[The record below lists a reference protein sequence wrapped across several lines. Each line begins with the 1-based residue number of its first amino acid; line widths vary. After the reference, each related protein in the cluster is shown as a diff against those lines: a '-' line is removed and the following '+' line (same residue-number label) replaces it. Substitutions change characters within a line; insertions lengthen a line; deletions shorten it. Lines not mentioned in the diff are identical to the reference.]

1 MVRLYKIRENF
12 KKTSRSWR
20 EMINKKKNLTRLS
33 AAQIIVF
40 YYLVAVV
47 FSTILLELPI
57 TQKQHAD
64 LEFID
69 AVFISI
75 SAVTVTGLTTIDVSQ
90 LLSVPGTFIV
100 AIILQFGGIGIMASG
115 TILWFISG
123 EKIGIRERILI
134 TTEQN
139 IPNLSGVIRF
149 MRNIIFFFVMI
160 ELLGAI
166 VFGTYFLQYFPTWQ
180 EAYLQGFF
188 ASVSATTNAGF
199 DITGKS
205 LIPFADDYFVLTL
218 NIVLFMIGSIGF
230 PVLIEVSQWLRK
242 KGKMPFRFSLFTKLT
257 TVTFM
262 ILIVIGFIFIYL
274 LEHSHS
280 FTEKTWLGSFVHSLF
295 YSISSRTGGMAIS
308 DINEFSVPTILLLSI
323 LMFIGASPSSAG
335 GGIRTTTFAVML
347 LTVYNYAIGNRSI
360 KIFKRE
366 IDEEDI
372 IKSFIVFTTG
382 TILCSASVIILAF
395 IESDFSLMEIIF
407 EVTSAFGTVGLS
419 LGITPDLSTGGKVVI
434 MILMFIGKI
443 GMFTFLFFMGG
454 KPEKESYHYPKE
466 RIIIG

>member
-1 MVRLYKIRENF
+1 
-12 KKTSRSWR
+12 
-20 EMINKKKNLTRLS
+20 MINKKKNLTRLS

-47 FSTILLELPI
+47 VSTILLELPI

-64 LEFID
+64 LELID

-90 LLSVPGTFIV
+90 LLSVPGTFIF

-395 IESDFSLMEIIF
+395 IESDFTLMEIIF
-407 EVTSAFGTVGLS
+407 EVSSAFGTVGLS

>member
-1 MVRLYKIRENF
+1 
-12 KKTSRSWR
+12 
-20 EMINKKKNLTRLS
+20 MINKIKNLTRLS

-47 FSTILLELPI
+47 VSTILLELPI

-64 LEFID
+64 LELID

-149 MRNIIFFFVMI
+149 MRNIILFFVMI

-407 EVTSAFGTVGLS
+407 EVSSAFGTVGLS

-454 KPEKESYHYPKE
+454 KPEKHSYHYPKE

>member
-1 MVRLYKIRENF
+1 
-12 KKTSRSWR
+12 
-20 EMINKKKNLTRLS
+20 MINKIKNLTRLS

-47 FSTILLELPI
+47 VSTILLELPI
-57 TQKQHAD
+57 TQKQNAN
-64 LEFID
+64 LELID

-75 SAVTVTGLTTIDVSQ
+75 SAVTVTGLSTIDVSQ

-149 MRNIIFFFVMI
+149 MRKIILFFVMI

-257 TVTFM
+257 TVTFF

-274 LEHSHS
+274 FEYSHS
-280 FTEKTWLGSFVHSLF
+280 YTEKTWLGSFVHSLF

-347 LTVYNYAIGNRSI
+347 LTVYNYAIGNRTI

-382 TILCSASVIILAF
+382 TILCSAAAIILVF

-407 EVTSAFGTVGLS
+407 EVSSAFGTVGLS
-419 LGITPDLSTGGKVVI
+419 LGITPELSTGGKVVI

-454 KPEKESYHYPKE
+454 KPEKHSYHYPKE

>member
-1 MVRLYKIRENF
+1 MV
-12 KKTSRSWR
+12 
-20 EMINKKKNLTRLS
+20 
-33 AAQIIVF
+33 
-40 YYLVAVV
+40 
-47 FSTILLELPI
+47 STILLELPI
-57 TQKQHAD
+57 TQKQNAD
-64 LEFID
+64 LELID

-75 SAVTVTGLTTIDVSQ
+75 SAVTVTGLSTIDVSQ
-90 LLSVPGTFIV
+90 LLSVPGTFIF

-149 MRNIIFFFVMI
+149 MRNIILFFVMI

-407 EVTSAFGTVGLS
+407 EVSSAFGTVGLS

>member
-1 MVRLYKIRENF
+1 
-12 KKTSRSWR
+12 
-20 EMINKKKNLTRLS
+20 MINKIKNLTRLS

-47 FSTILLELPI
+47 VSTILLELPI
-57 TQKQHAD
+57 TQKQNAD
-64 LEFID
+64 LELID

-149 MRNIIFFFVMI
+149 IRKIILFFVMI

-218 NIVLFMIGSIGF
+218 NIVLFIIGSIGF

-257 TVTFM
+257 TVTFF

-274 LEHSHS
+274 FEYSHS
-280 FTEKTWLGSFVHSLF
+280 YTEKTWLGSFVHSLF

-347 LTVYNYAIGNRSI
+347 LTIYNYAIGNRSI

-407 EVTSAFGTVGLS
+407 EVSSAFGTVGLS
-419 LGITPDLSTGGKVVI
+419 LGITPELSTGGKVVI

-454 KPEKESYHYPKE
+454 KPEKDSYHYPKE

>member
-1 MVRLYKIRENF
+1 
-12 KKTSRSWR
+12 
-20 EMINKKKNLTRLS
+20 MINKIKNLTRLS

-47 FSTILLELPI
+47 VSTILLELPI
-57 TQKQHAD
+57 TQKQNAN
-64 LEFID
+64 LELID

-75 SAVTVTGLTTIDVSQ
+75 SAVTVTGLSTIDVSQ

-149 MRNIIFFFVMI
+149 MRKIILFFVVI

-218 NIVLFMIGSIGF
+218 NLVLFIIGSIGF

-257 TVTFM
+257 TVTFF

-274 LEHSHS
+274 FEYSHS
-280 FTEKTWLGSFVHSLF
+280 YTEKTWLGSFVHSLF

-347 LTVYNYAIGNRSI
+347 LTIYNYAIGNRTI

-372 IKSFIVFTTG
+372 IKSFIVFTIG
-382 TILCSASVIILAF
+382 MILCSAAAIILVF

-407 EVTSAFGTVGLS
+407 EVSSAFGTVGLS
-419 LGITPDLSTGGKVVI
+419 LNITPELSTGGKVVI

-454 KPEKESYHYPKE
+454 KPEKHSYHYPKE

>member
-1 MVRLYKIRENF
+1 
-12 KKTSRSWR
+12 
-20 EMINKKKNLTRLS
+20 MINKIKNLTRLS

-47 FSTILLELPI
+47 VSTILLELPI
-57 TQKQHAD
+57 TQKQNAD
-64 LEFID
+64 LELID

-75 SAVTVTGLTTIDVSQ
+75 SAVTVTGLSTIDVSQ

-149 MRNIIFFFVMI
+149 MRKIIFFFVMI

-218 NIVLFMIGSIGF
+218 NIVLFIIGSIGF

-257 TVTFM
+257 TVTFF

-274 LEHSHS
+274 FEYSHS
-280 FTEKTWLGSFVHSLF
+280 YYRKDLAWVLCPFFVLF
-295 YSISSRTGGMAIS
+295 
-308 DINEFSVPTILLLSI
+308 DLF
-323 LMFIGASPSSAG
+323 
-335 GGIRTTTFAVML
+335 
-347 LTVYNYAIGNRSI
+347 
-360 KIFKRE
+360 
-366 IDEEDI
+366 EDWWN
-372 IKSFIVFTTG
+372 G
-382 TILCSASVIILAF
+382 
-395 IESDFSLMEIIF
+395 D
-407 EVTSAFGTVGLS
+407 
-419 LGITPDLSTGGKVVI
+419 
-434 MILMFIGKI
+434 
-443 GMFTFLFFMGG
+443 
-454 KPEKESYHYPKE
+454 
-466 RIIIG
+466 

>member
-1 MVRLYKIRENF
+1 
-12 KKTSRSWR
+12 
-20 EMINKKKNLTRLS
+20 MINKKKNLTRLS

-57 TQKQHAD
+57 TQKQNAD
-64 LEFID
+64 LELID

-75 SAVTVTGLTTIDVSQ
+75 SAVTVTGLSTIDVSQ

-149 MRNIIFFFVMI
+149 MRNIILFFVMI

-407 EVTSAFGTVGLS
+407 EVSSAFGTVGLS

>member
-1 MVRLYKIRENF
+1 
-12 KKTSRSWR
+12 
-20 EMINKKKNLTRLS
+20 MINKKKNLTRLS

-57 TQKQHAD
+57 TQKQNVD
-64 LEFID
+64 LELID

-75 SAVTVTGLTTIDVSQ
+75 SAVTVTGLSTIDVSQ

-149 MRNIIFFFVMI
+149 MRNIILFFVMI

-274 LEHSHS
+274 FEHSHS
-280 FTEKTWLGSFVHSLF
+280 LTEKTWLGSFVHSLF

-395 IESDFSLMEIIF
+395 IESDFALMEIIF
-407 EVTSAFGTVGLS
+407 EVSSAFGTVGLS
-419 LGITPDLSTGGKVVI
+419 LGIIPDLSTGGKVVI

>member
-1 MVRLYKIRENF
+1 MNNKI
-12 KKTSRSWR
+12 
-20 EMINKKKNLTRLS
+20 KNLTRLT

-47 FSTILLELPI
+47 VSTILLLLPI
-57 TQKQHAD
+57 TQKQNAE
-64 LEFID
+64 LELID

-75 SAVTVTGLTTIDVSQ
+75 SAVTVTGLSTIDVSQ
-90 LLSVPGTFIV
+90 LLSVPGTFIF
-100 AIILQFGGIGIMASG
+100 AIILQFGGFGVMSFG
-115 TILWFISG
+115 TILWFVSG
-123 EKIGIRERILI
+123 KKIGLRERMLI

-139 IPNLSGVIRF
+139 SLTFSGIIRF
-149 MRNIIFFFVMI
+149 IRKIFFFFVMI
-160 ELLGAI
+160 ELLGAV
-166 VFGTYFLQYFPTWQ
+166 VFGTYFLKYFPTWQ

-188 ASVSATTNAGF
+188 ASVAATTNAGF

-205 LIPFADDYFVLTL
+205 LIPFANDYFVLTL
-218 NIVLFMIGSIGF
+218 SIVLFIIGSLGF
-230 PVLIEVSQWLRK
+230 PVLMEVSQWLRHK
-242 KGKMPFRFSLFTKLT
+242 EKMPFRFSLFTKIT
-257 TVTFM
+257 TITFF
-262 ILIVIGFIFIYL
+262 ILIVIGVIFIYL
-274 LEHSHS
+274 FEYSHS
-280 FTEKTWLGSFVHSLF
+280 YSEKTWLQSFVYSLF

-323 LMFIGASPSSAG
+323 FMFIGASPSSAG

-347 LTVYNYAIGNRSI
+347 LTIYNFAIGNRTI

-366 IDEEDI
+366 IDVEDI

-382 TILCSASVIILAF
+382 MILCSVAVIILAC

-407 EVTSAFGTVGLS
+407 EVSSAFGTVGLS
-419 LGITPDLSTGGKVVI
+419 LGITPELSTGGKVVI

-443 GMFTFLFFMGG
+443 GIFTFLFSIGG
-454 KPEKESYHYPKE
+454 KQDKHESYHYPKE

>member
-1 MVRLYKIRENF
+1 
-12 KKTSRSWR
+12 
-20 EMINKKKNLTRLS
+20 MINKIKSLTRLS

-57 TQKQHAD
+57 TQKQNAD
-64 LEFID
+64 LELID

-75 SAVTVTGLTTIDVSQ
+75 SAVTVTGLSTIDVSQ

-139 IPNLSGVIRF
+139 ISNLSGVIRF
-149 MRNIIFFFVMI
+149 MRNIFFFFVMI

-382 TILCSASVIILAF
+382 TILCSTSVIILAF

-407 EVTSAFGTVGLS
+407 EVSSAFGTVGLS

>member
-1 MVRLYKIRENF
+1 
-12 KKTSRSWR
+12 
-20 EMINKKKNLTRLS
+20 MINKIKNLTRLS

-47 FSTILLELPI
+47 VSTILLELPI
-57 TQKQHAD
+57 TQKQNAN
-64 LEFID
+64 LELID

-75 SAVTVTGLTTIDVSQ
+75 SAVTVTGLSTIDVSQ

-149 MRNIIFFFVMI
+149 MRKIILFFVVI

-218 NIVLFMIGSIGF
+218 NLVLFIIGSIGF

-257 TVTFM
+257 TVTFF

-274 LEHSHS
+274 FEYSHS
-280 FTEKTWLGSFVHSLF
+280 YTEKTWLGSFVHSLF

-347 LTVYNYAIGNRSI
+347 LTIYNYAIGNRTI

-372 IKSFIVFTTG
+372 IKSFIVFTIG
-382 TILCSASVIILAF
+382 TILCSAAAIILVF

-407 EVTSAFGTVGLS
+407 EVSSAFGTVGLS
-419 LGITPDLSTGGKVVI
+419 LNITPELSTGGKVVI

-454 KPEKESYHYPKE
+454 KPEKHSYHYPKE

>member
-1 MVRLYKIRENF
+1 
-12 KKTSRSWR
+12 
-20 EMINKKKNLTRLS
+20 MINKKKNLTRLS

-47 FSTILLELPI
+47 VSTILLELPI

-407 EVTSAFGTVGLS
+407 EVSSAFGTVGLS

>member
-1 MVRLYKIRENF
+1 
-12 KKTSRSWR
+12 
-20 EMINKKKNLTRLS
+20 MINKKKNLTRLS

-47 FSTILLELPI
+47 FSTILLELSI
-57 TQKQHAD
+57 TQKQNAD
-64 LEFID
+64 LELID

-75 SAVTVTGLTTIDVSQ
+75 SAVTVTGLSTIDVSQ
-90 LLSVPGTFIV
+90 LLSVPGTFIF

-115 TILWFISG
+115 TIVWFISG

-149 MRNIIFFFVMI
+149 MRNIILFFVMI

-262 ILIVIGFIFIYL
+262 ILIVIGFIFIIL
-274 LEHSHS
+274 FEHSHS
-280 FTEKTWLGSFVHSLF
+280 FTEKTWLGSFVYSLF

-407 EVTSAFGTVGLS
+407 EVSSAFGTVGLS
-419 LGITPDLSTGGKVVI
+419 LGVTQELSTGGKIVI

>member
-1 MVRLYKIRENF
+1 
-12 KKTSRSWR
+12 
-20 EMINKKKNLTRLS
+20 MINKKKNLTRLS

-47 FSTILLELPI
+47 VSTILLELPI
-57 TQKQHAD
+57 TQKQNAD
-64 LEFID
+64 LELID

-407 EVTSAFGTVGLS
+407 EVSSAFGTVGLS

>member
-1 MVRLYKIRENF
+1 
-12 KKTSRSWR
+12 
-20 EMINKKKNLTRLS
+20 MINKIKNLTRLS

-47 FSTILLELPI
+47 VSTILLELPI
-57 TQKQHAD
+57 TQKQNAN
-64 LEFID
+64 LELID

-75 SAVTVTGLTTIDVSQ
+75 SAVTVTGLSTIDVSQ

-149 MRNIIFFFVMI
+149 MRKIILFFVVI

-218 NIVLFMIGSIGF
+218 NLVLFIIGSIGF

-257 TVTFM
+257 TVTFF

-274 LEHSHS
+274 FEYSHS
-280 FTEKTWLGSFVHSLF
+280 YTEKTWLGSFVHSLF

-347 LTVYNYAIGNRSI
+347 LTIYNYAIGNRTI

-372 IKSFIVFTTG
+372 IKSFIVFTMG
-382 TILCSASVIILAF
+382 TILCSAAAIILVF

-407 EVTSAFGTVGLS
+407 EVSSAFGTVGLS
-419 LGITPDLSTGGKVVI
+419 LNITPELSTGGKVVI

-454 KPEKESYHYPKE
+454 KPEKHSYHYPKE

>member
-1 MVRLYKIRENF
+1 
-12 KKTSRSWR
+12 
-20 EMINKKKNLTRLS
+20 MINKKKNLTRLS

-57 TQKQHAD
+57 TQKQNAD
-64 LEFID
+64 LELID

-75 SAVTVTGLTTIDVSQ
+75 SAVTVTGLSTIDVSQ

-149 MRNIIFFFVMI
+149 MRNIILFFVMI

-205 LIPFADDYFVLTL
+205 LMPFADDYFVLTL

-230 PVLIEVSQWLRK
+230 PVLIEVSQWLMK

-407 EVTSAFGTVGLS
+407 EVSSAFGTVGLS

>member
-1 MVRLYKIRENF
+1 
-12 KKTSRSWR
+12 
-20 EMINKKKNLTRLS
+20 MINKIKNLTRLS

-47 FSTILLELPI
+47 VSTILLELPI
-57 TQKQHAD
+57 TQKQNAN
-64 LEFID
+64 LELID

-75 SAVTVTGLTTIDVSQ
+75 SAVTVTGLSTIDVSQ

-149 MRNIIFFFVMI
+149 MRKIILFFVVI

-218 NIVLFMIGSIGF
+218 NLVLFIIGSIGF

-257 TVTFM
+257 TVTFF

-274 LEHSHS
+274 FEYSHSH
-280 FTEKTWLGSFVHSLF
+280 TEKTWLGSFVHSLF

-347 LTVYNYAIGNRSI
+347 LTIYNYAIGNRTI

-372 IKSFIVFTTG
+372 IKSFIVFTIG
-382 TILCSASVIILAF
+382 TILCSAAAIILVF

-407 EVTSAFGTVGLS
+407 EVSSAFGTVGLS
-419 LGITPDLSTGGKVVI
+419 LNITPELSTGGKVVI

-454 KPEKESYHYPKE
+454 KPEKHSYHYPKE